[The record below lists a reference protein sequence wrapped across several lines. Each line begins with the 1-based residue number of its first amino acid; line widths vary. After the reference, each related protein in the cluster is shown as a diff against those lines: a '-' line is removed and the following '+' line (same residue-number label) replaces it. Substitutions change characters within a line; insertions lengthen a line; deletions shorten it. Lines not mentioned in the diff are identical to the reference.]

1 MLQAFAK
8 AFAQLDDPRVLRVL
22 GYSVLLS
29 LGCFALLWLGMG
41 VLLAVTNLVT
51 FGWLEWVL
59 DLLGWAVTLVVTWL
73 FFPLV
78 ASAFVALFLERIAV
92 AVELRHWPS
101 LPKAPG
107 LPLGEAVQSAVRF
120 LLLLALVNVALL
132 AVLVVL
138 PPLWPL
144 AWCVGNGF
152 LLGREYFDL
161 VALRRLGRERVR
173 ALRERHSGELLAMG
187 CLAAFLATLPLVNFL
202 VPVVLTAAMV
212 HRFEAWR
219 RAAA

>member
-1 MLQAFAK
+1 MIQAFAK

-22 GYSVLLS
+22 GFSVLLS
-29 LGCFALLWLGMG
+29 LAVFALLWLGMG
-41 VLLAVTNLVT
+41 VLLATTNLVT
-51 FGWLEWVL
+51 FGWLEWLL
-59 DLLGWAVTLVVTWL
+59 DSLGWLATLVATWL

-78 ASAFVALFLERIAV
+78 ASAFVALFLEQVAV

-107 LPLGEAVQSAVRF
+107 LPLGEAVRSSVRF
-120 LLLLALVNVALL
+120 LLLLVIVNVALL
-132 AVLVVL
+132 VVLVVL
-138 PPLWPL
+138 PPLWPI
-144 AWCVGNGF
+144 AWYAANGF

-161 VALRRLGRERVR
+161 VALRRLDSTQVR
-173 ALRERHSGELLAMG
+173 TLRERHSGELLLMG
-187 CLAAFLATLPLVNFL
+187 MAAAFLATLPLANFL

-219 RAAA
+219 RADG

>member
-8 AFAQLDDPRVLRVL
+8 AFAQLDDPRVHRVL
-22 GYSVLLS
+22 GFSVGLS
-29 LGCFALLWLGMG
+29 LAVFALLWLGMG
-41 VLLAVTNLVT
+41 VVLTATDLVT
-51 FGWLEWVL
+51 FGWLEWLL
-59 DLLGWAVTLVVTWL
+59 DALGWVATLLATWL

-78 ASAFVALFLERIAV
+78 ASAFVALFLEQVAA
-92 AVELRHWPS
+92 AVEIRHWPS

-120 LLLLALVNVALL
+120 LLLLVVVNVALL

-138 PPLWPL
+138 PLLWPV
-144 AWCVGNGF
+144 AWYAANGF

-161 VALRRLGRERVR
+161 VALRRLDRSRVR
-173 ALRERHSGELLAMG
+173 TLRERHSGELLAMG
-187 CLAAFLATLPLVNFL
+187 ILAAFLATLPLVNFL

-219 RAAA
+219 RSDA